1 MDRSRWT
8 SQHMDVCAG
17 RPVRRV
23 LIPIRAAMMGLT
35 LCLFVSAGCSEMFE
49 APAPQSSAAG
59 WTPLRLPGTAPDVAC
74 EAGLRAMRQYF
85 PAAKTVSAGRTIESG
100 TVEYTQ
106 AGGTGRFRDGALK
119 FKNRMRRMA
128 TLQITET
135 ASGCLVR
142 CQVRRQRLDTADH
155 RTFRQQ
161 RMFEDVPNETP
172 IDRGAGASP
181 SQSEQ
186 WTEMQRD
193 IALEREMLDVLF
205 NQVPKTDVP
214 KTET

>member
-8 SQHMDVCAG
+8 SQHMDVCA
-17 RPVRRV
+17 RRQVWRV
-23 LIPIRAAMMGLT
+23 LIPARAAMMGLT
-35 LCLFVSAGCSEMFE
+35 LCLLVAAGCSEMWQS
-49 APAPQSSAAG
+49 PAPQSAADG
-59 WTPLRLPGTAPDVAC
+59 WTPLRLPGTSPDVAC
-74 EAGLRAMRQYF
+74 DAGLRAMRQYF
-85 PAAKTVSAGRTIESG
+85 PAVKTASAGRTIESG

-142 CQVRRQRLDTADH
+142 CQVRRQRLDTEDH

-172 IDRGAGASP
+172 IDRGAGATP
-181 SQSEQ
+181 SQNEQ

-193 IALEREMLDVLF
+193 TALEREMLEVLL
-205 NQVPKTDVP
+205 NQVPKT
-214 KTET
+214 ET